1 MVTAALIAVGLFLL
15 LGRNAQETKWSSTS
29 GAIQDT
35 RIVPDHAVQTKVGG
49 QLTWKAEY
57 SVAYFAAS
65 REYVIWADSGIRSE
79 SEEGVRLALL
89 RPLPSCRVR
98 YKPET
103 PGESIADCR

>member
-1 MVTAALIAVGLFLL
+1 MVTVAFILAVGLFLL
-15 LGRNAQETKWSSTS
+15 LERNAQETKWSS
-29 GAIQDT
+29 
-35 RIVPDHAVQTKVGG
+35 
-49 QLTWKAEY
+49 
-57 SVAYFAAS
+57 
-65 REYVIWADSGIRSE
+65 ADSGIRSE